1 VAWGTARE
9 AQREATRLR
18 ILESAR
24 RLLADNGLLEV
35 PIDKVAAEAGVSKAT
50 VFFHFGSRVGLISA
64 LAAHLY
70 SRVAIT
76 IESGDDL
83 PGFIARMIE
92 AQRTD
97 DAHLLWQLGDLL
109 AGEHAEGPDS
119 VYQHVFAL
127 VRSLMTGRGA
137 EARARIVTPA
147 AMMVARR
154 VAQGL
159 ATDEEVNAFVKAL
172 RQFAEPQ

>member
-1 VAWGTARE
+1 
-9 AQREATRLR
+9 
-18 ILESAR
+18 
-24 RLLADNGLLEV
+24 LADNGLLEV
-35 PIDKVAAEAGVSKAT
+35 PIDKMATEAGVSKAT

-76 IESGDDL
+76 IEPGDDL
-83 PGFIARMIE
+83 PGFIARMLA

-109 AGEHAEGPDS
+109 VGEHAEGPDG
-119 VYQHVFAL
+119 VYRHVYKL
-127 VRSLMTGRGA
+127 VRSLITGKGA

-154 VAQGL
+154 VAQRL
-159 ATDEEVNAFVKAL
+159 ATDAEVDAFVKSL
-172 RQFAEPQ
+172 RQFAEPR